1 MYGLVFPGPRWS
13 CRVCGKTLQVLPG
26 VLPRALSWK
35 FQGNFFVR
43 SRHCVS
49 RRVALSH
56 SSPRA
61 PHVFSIFFYQSVSL
75 CRSPAHSEDPCRRPD
90 FWEKKSSFS
99 SGFAV
104 TRITPL
110 RLRTACA
117 RHGSLSRG
125 VLHGAH
131 HTFCDC
137 THHCSPCGSKKKSAI
152 S

>member
-1 MYGLVFPGPRWS
+1 M
-13 CRVCGKTLQVLPG
+13 QVLPG

-61 PHVFSIFFYQSVSL
+61 PHVFSTFFYQSVSL
-75 CRSPAHSEDPCRRPD
+75 RRSPARSQDPCRRPE
-90 FWEKKSSFS
+90 FWKNSFS

-104 TRITPL
+104 ARVTPL
-110 RLRTACA
+110 RLRTAWPHVGA
-117 RHGSLSRG
+117 KRTSETFSSLSRG
-125 VLHGAH
+125 VLHGAR

-137 THHCSPCGSKKKSAI
+137 THHCSPCGSKKTVQSPDLRAVVGVQ
-152 S
+152 